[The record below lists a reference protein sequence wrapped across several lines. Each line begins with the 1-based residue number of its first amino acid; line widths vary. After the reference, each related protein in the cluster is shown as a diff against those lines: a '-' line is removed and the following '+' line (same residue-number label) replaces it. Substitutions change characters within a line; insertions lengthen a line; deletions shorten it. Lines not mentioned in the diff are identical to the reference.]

1 MNNAGYKSF
10 VQWQNSR
17 AGNAYIKY
25 NDSKQLLK
33 AAESMSIQGKSG
45 RQSISAN
52 TKSSKT
58 RSKVSNNFRKKYSKI
73 LDKPL
78 EKIVTFQLIEENR
91 VDVKLNFFPE
101 PNIISIFREHQMV
114 YDSELKEWVLP
125 FSNYINLFKTL
136 MNLGEFKLNPI
147 PANTI
152 DIIFEGEKLEQ
163 IKFLNQTGIDSKSKK
178 VTYIID
184 YKEDCQHLPKLNDL
198 PKNLLKSLYRFQK
211 QGIIFGIKKFSRLLI
226 ADEMGVGKT
235 VQAIGLS
242 SLYQKDWPVLVICPS
257 SLKFVWRD
265 EVAQWLS
272 EIINKNEIQ
281 VIKQS
286 KNEFKEK
293 IKYYIISYDLSVR
306 MIEKIIEKKFQ
317 YIIADEAHYLKS
329 RTAKRTMCLTPIL
342 QRAKRVVLLT
352 GTPILAKPMEI
363 FPLLHIL
370 RPDKYKGFKEF
381 GMRYCDP
388 KILRLGLVDWSG
400 SSNSRE
406 LNSILNKLMIRRLK
420 KDVLNQLPPKKRQK
434 IEISTDSKI
443 IKKLK
448 MILEKSSKKFEQL
461 LGTQIELDKLG
472 INIDDLKTEKEK
484 EEENKSKNNDK
495 EEESVLNRFSKAY
508 SMTGQ
513 AKLPGVKDYV
523 NYLVDNSCK
532 FLIFAHHA
540 EILDAIEEVI
550 INDKIDYI
558 RIDGKVP
565 IDKRPDLVNKFQNEE
580 DCLVAILSITA
591 CATGLTLTKASTV
604 VFAELH
610 FTPSIM
616 IQAEDRAH
624 RIGQENGCVNIHYL
638 FGADTLDVLLFRKLN
653 EKQNIV
659 STTLDNK
666 SKDLDVTKIKEQ
678 VGDFIN
684 LNGKQISI
692 DDRKNITQVVD
703 KSNTTIKSFFSSK
716 SQLGKQANEKN
727 INTDNNINNN
737 NINDIHNVD
746 NNKIDIEKENLNFN
760 KNLMKND
767 SNEEIENIINEE
779 KEIINK
785 DDIINNLNLHE
796 YNGRRKADYN
806 TKFEET
812 TENTNNIKKIDLE
825 EDENNKNN
833 DDNNN
838 GKKGKKKKKKKNE
851 KKEKKE
857 KKNKKKN
864 KSMDK
869 IKEKIKEEKNNE
881 ENNNFE
887 DENFI
892 NNILEEERNEE
903 KNENEN
909 IINKILEEKRNEEK
923 IEEDKNQID
932 IFEEKKNVDGKIFE
946 DKSILEIFDF
956 NKIFN

>member
-10 VQWQNSR
+10 IHWQNSR
-17 AGNAYIKY
+17 AGAAYIQY
-25 NDSKQLLK
+25 NDSKQILK
-33 AAESMSIQGKSG
+33 AVDSVSVPGKSG
-45 RQSISAN
+45 HRSVSAN

-58 RSKVSNNFRKKYSKI
+58 KSKKSNYFRNKFSKL

-78 EKIVTFQLIEENR
+78 EKIVTFQLIDEKR
-91 VDVKLNFFPE
+91 IDVKLNFYPE
-101 PNIISIFREHQMV
+101 PNIISIFREHQMN
-114 YDSELKEWVLP
+114 YDTEFKEWILP
-125 FSNYINLFKTL
+125 FINYTSLFNTL
-136 MNLGEFKLNPI
+136 KNLGEFKLNPI
-147 PANTI
+147 PIHTI
-152 DIIFEGEKLEQ
+152 DIMFEKEKLEQ
-163 IKFLNQTGIDSKSKK
+163 IKFLNQIGTGSKSKR
-178 VTYIID
+178 VMFTID

-198 PKNLLKSLYRFQK
+198 PKGLFNSLYRFQK

-257 SLKFVWRD
+257 SLKFAWRD
-265 EVAQWLS
+265 EITNWLS
-272 EIINKNEIQ
+272 EIIDSNEVQ
-281 VIKQS
+281 VIKHS
-286 KNEFKEK
+286 KNEFKDN

-329 RTAKRTMCLTPIL
+329 RTAKRTISLTPIL

-370 RPDKYKGFKEF
+370 RPDKFKGFKEF
-381 GMRYCDP
+381 GSRYCDP
-388 KILRLGLVDWSG
+388 KCLRFGLIDWSG

-443 IKKLK
+443 IKQLK
-448 MILEKSSKKFEQL
+448 IVMEKSSKKFEKL

-484 EEENKSKNNDK
+484 DEENKSKEKDK
-495 EEESVLNRFSKAY
+495 EEDSILNRFSKAY

-532 FLIFAHHA
+532 FLIFAHHC
-540 EILDAIEEVI
+540 EVLDAIEEVI
-550 INDKIDYI
+550 INDKISYI
-558 RIDGKVP
+558 RIDGKVAVE
-565 IDKRPDLVNKFQNEE
+565 KRQDLVNKFQTDD

-624 RIGQENGCVNIHYL
+624 RIGQESGCVNIHYL
-638 FGADTLDVLLFRKLN
+638 FGSDTLDVLLFRKLN

-666 SKDLDVTKIKEQ
+666 SKDLNVTKIKEQ

-684 LNGKQISI
+684 MNGKQVSV
-692 DDRKNITQVVD
+692 DDRKNITQIVD
-703 KSNTTIKSFFSSK
+703 KSNNTIKNYFSSQSQSKIKDKENDINKKDNEEK
-716 SQLGKQANEKN
+716 SNG
-727 INTDNNINNN
+727 IVNTHNNIN
-737 NINDIHNVD
+737 
-746 NNKIDIEKENLNFN
+746 
-760 KNLMKND
+760 
-767 SNEEIENIINEE
+767 ENIIEIKNNLED
-779 KEIINK
+779 KDEIIK
-785 DDIINNLNLHE
+785 NLNLHE
-796 YNGRRKADYN
+796 NNRRRNADYS
-806 TKFEET
+806 KKKEES
-812 TENTNNIKKIDLE
+812 TEISNIIQKIDVQ
-825 EDENNKNN
+825 ENEN
-833 DDNNN
+833 DINVDNH
-838 GKKGKKKKKKKNE
+838 KKMKKVRKKKKERE
-851 KKEKKE
+851 KK
-857 KKNKKKN
+857 KKNKKKSKSVDVIQEKINDKENNVKDDNFIN
-864 KSMDK
+864 KIILEESK
-869 IKEKIKEEKNNE
+869 KEKIFEERDKEEKIFKDN
-881 ENNNFE
+881 
-887 DENFI
+887 
-892 NNILEEERNEE
+892 
-903 KNENEN
+903 KNEV
-909 IINKILEEKRNEEK
+909 EKTGELKEFF
-923 IEEDKNQID
+923 D
-932 IFEEKKNVDGKIFE
+932 IFNFSNK
-946 DKSILEIFDF
+946 LE
-956 NKIFN
+956 